1 MLYSTLSSLLFAAVT
16 SAAAISSV
24 SGGSQAKR
32 NGYVGCYDV
41 HNKPDWMKKDVF
53 SSGFDKVCADFR
65 GVVIGPGSDLKVS
78 VGNLKLEDGRDAFFV
93 GDLSAQGIIEN
104 TGEFAYTVD
113 YDYCRQRMATIRDS
127 CSGKNDDTYG
137 GEWHDTIWVK
147 ADTNAA

>member
-24 SGGSQAKR
+24 SEDSQAKR

-41 HNKPDWMKKDVF
+41 HHNPDWMKKDVF
-53 SSGFDKVCADFR
+53 SSGIDKVCADFR

-78 VGNLKLEDGRDAFFV
+78 VGNLKLEDGRDAYFV
-93 GDLSAQGIIEN
+93 GTIEN

-127 CSGKNDDTYG
+127 
-137 GEWHDTIWVK
+137 
-147 ADTNAA
+147 